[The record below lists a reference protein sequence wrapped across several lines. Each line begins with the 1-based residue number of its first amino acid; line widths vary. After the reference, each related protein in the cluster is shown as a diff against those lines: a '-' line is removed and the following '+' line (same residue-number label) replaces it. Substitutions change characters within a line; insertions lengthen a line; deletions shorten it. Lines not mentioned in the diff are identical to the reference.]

1 MDVVDVVKKG
11 LEMKDIMMIFLAV
24 CALWDMKTKKLPAVW
39 LYGGL
44 LCMGI
49 YAAGQ
54 LIMNQRDWLE
64 LLISLLPGVFCYLCA
79 KMTKQVGEGDAWLIL
94 GMGLCFSLKSV
105 LGILITAFFLA
116 AVGAMVFMIIKRR
129 MKNKRIAFVPF
140 LFCAAF
146 FMRLGGVL

>member
-1 MDVVDVVKKG
+1 MDAADAVKKG
-11 LEMKDIMMIFLAV
+11 IEMKDIMMFFLAV

-44 LCMGI
+44 LWMGI

-54 LIMNQRDWLE
+54 LIMNQRDWRE
-64 LLISLLPGVFCYLCA
+64 LLLSLLPGVFCYLCA
-79 KMTKQVGEGDAWLIL
+79 RLTKQVGEGDAWLIL
-94 GMGLCFSLKSV
+94 GMGLCFSLKIV
-105 LGILITAFFLA
+105 LGIVITAFFLS
-116 AVGAMVFMIIKRR
+116 AVGAMVFMILKSS
-129 MKNKRIAFVPF
+129 MKNKRIAFIPF